1 MTYESMGSSIASRR
15 RELGMTQK
23 ELADRLGI
31 TDKAVS
37 KWERDVC
44 CPDTALL
51 SPLSEILGLSLEELV
66 NAKAAPQS
74 SHRGANYYV
83 NLILKVIPL
92 AMGITV
98 TVTAI
103 LGELDTGAGFTMLGL
118 GLASLGLYNLNR
130 T

>member
-1 MTYESMGSSIASRR
+1 MTNETMGSSIASRR

-74 SHRGANYYV
+74 SHRGVNYYV
-83 NLILKVIPL
+83 NLVLKVIPL
-92 AMGITV
+92 AMGIAV

-118 GLASLGLYNLNR
+118 GLASLGLSNLNR